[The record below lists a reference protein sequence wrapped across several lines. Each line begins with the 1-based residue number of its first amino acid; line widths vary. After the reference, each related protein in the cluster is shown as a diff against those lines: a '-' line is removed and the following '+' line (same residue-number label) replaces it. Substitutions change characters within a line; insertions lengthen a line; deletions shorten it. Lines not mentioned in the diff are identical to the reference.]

1 MGPKRRKKL
10 MALMAGIM
18 AALMILPLFAKIF
31 VRSRGRQG
39 KKN

>member
-18 AALMILPLFAKIF
+18 AALMILPMITNIF
-31 VRSRGRQG
+31 VR
-39 KKN
+39 